1 MNMSNTFWS
10 QLRVLVTGGRGFLG
24 SHLCRRLVDC
34 GAEVH
39 ATSRVERAQHDL
51 ELRWR
56 QADLAD
62 IGVARRL
69 VSEVR
74 PDIVYHLAGSVTA
87 VPGKEFVLPT
97 FHSLLASTVNLLVA
111 ATERG
116 CRRVILCGSLNEPQA
131 QHGEVTPSSPY
142 AAAKWAASGY
152 GRMFQALYGTPTVI
166 LRTYMTYGPGQD
178 TRKLIPSVIGSLLDG
193 VSPRLSSGEWSADWI
208 YVDDVIE
215 GFLSAAHRPN
225 IEGSTLDLG
234 SGQLRT
240 VRSIVEQIVTTMRSS
255 IQPQLGV
262 LPDRPFAPQCV
273 ANTEES
279 LAKLGWHAS
288 TTFEAGLH
296 RTVEW
301 YRANSKAVN
310 TQRESS

>member
-1 MNMSNTFWS
+1 MNMSNTFWP
-10 QLRVLVTGGRGFLG
+10 QQRVLVTGGSGFLG

-39 ATSRVERAQHDL
+39 ATSRVERAQCDS
-51 ELRWR
+51 EPRWR

-97 FHSLLASTVNLLVA
+97 FHSLLTSTVNLLAAVA
-111 ATERG
+111 ELG
-116 CRRVILCGSLNEPQA
+116 CRRLILCGSFMEPDASQWV
-131 QHGEVTPSSPY
+131 VTPSSPY

-178 TRKLIPSVIGSLLDG
+178 SKKLIPATIGSLLRG
-193 VSPRLSSGEWSADWI
+193 APPQLSSGLWQADWI
-208 YVDDVIE
+208 YVDDVLE
-215 GFLSAAHRPN
+215 GFLAAAHTPGL
-225 IEGSTLDLG
+225 EGCTLELG
-234 SGQLRT
+234 SGTLVS
-240 VRSIVEQIVTTMRSS
+240 VRAIVEELVAIMRPSA
-255 IQPQLGV
+255 QPVFGA
-262 LPDRPFAPQCV
+262 LPDRPLEPVRA
-273 ANTEES
+273 ASTAES
-279 LAKLGWHAS
+279 AQRLGWRPS
-288 TTFEAGLH
+288 TSLNTGLR

-301 YRANSKAVN
+301 YSGRGNGIN
-310 TQRESS
+310 L

>member
-10 QLRVLVTGGRGFLG
+10 QQRVLVTGGSGFLG

-39 ATSRVERAQHDL
+39 ATSRVERAQRDS
-51 ELRWR
+51 EPRWR

-69 VSEVR
+69 VSEIR

-97 FHSLLASTVNLLVA
+97 FHSLLTSTVNLLA
-111 ATERG
+111 AVTEFG
-116 CRRVILCGSLNEPQA
+116 CRRLILCGSFMEPDASQGA
-131 QHGEVTPSSPY
+131 VTPSSPY

-178 TRKLIPSVIGSLLDG
+178 SKKLIPGTIGSLLQG
-193 VSPRLSSGEWSADWI
+193 VPPQLSSGLWQADWI
-208 YVDDVIE
+208 YVDDVLE
-215 GFLSAAHRPN
+215 GFLAAAHTPGL
-225 IEGSTLDLG
+225 EGRTLELG
-234 SGQLRT
+234 SGTCVSVRT
-240 VRSIVEQIVTTMRSS
+240 IVEELVTIM
-255 IQPQLGV
+255 QPSVQPVFGA
-262 LPDRPFAPQCV
+262 LPDRPLEPVRV
-273 ANTEES
+273 ASTAES
-279 LAKLGWHAS
+279 AQKLGWRPS
-288 TTFEAGLH
+288 TSLNAGLR

-301 YRANSKAVN
+301 YRA
-310 TQRESS
+310 RENGINL

>member
-1 MNMSNTFWS
+1 MNMSNAFWP
-10 QLRVLVTGGRGFLG
+10 QQKVLVTGGSGFLG
-24 SHLCRRLVDC
+24 SHLCRRLVEC

-39 ATSRVERAQHDL
+39 ATSRVERAQG
-51 ELRWR
+51 EQGPRWR

-69 VSEVR
+69 LSEVQ

-87 VPGKEFVLPT
+87 VPGEEFVLPT
-97 FHSLLASTVNLLVA
+97 FHSLLTSTVNLLA
-111 ATERG
+111 AVTEIG
-116 CRRVILCGSLNEPQA
+116 CRRLILCGSLNEPQA
-131 QHGEVTPSSPY
+131 QRGEVIPSSPY

-178 TRKLIPSVIGSLLDG
+178 RKKLIPATIGSLLKG
-193 VSPRLSSGEWSADWI
+193 VPPQLASGLWQADWI

-215 GFLSAAHRPN
+215 GFLAAAQRPN
-225 IEGSTLDLG
+225 LEGWTLDLG

-255 IQPQLGV
+255 VQPQLGV

-279 LAKLGWHAS
+279 LEKLGWQAS
-288 TTFEAGLH
+288 TTFETGLL

-301 YRANSKAVN
+301 YSA
-310 TQRESS
+310 RENGINL